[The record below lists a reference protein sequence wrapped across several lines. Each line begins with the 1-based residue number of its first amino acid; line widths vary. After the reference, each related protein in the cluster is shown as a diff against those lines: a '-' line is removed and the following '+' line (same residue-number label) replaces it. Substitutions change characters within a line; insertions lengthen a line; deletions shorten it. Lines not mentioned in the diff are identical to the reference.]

1 MDAAGRTMSYL
12 LRHTRRDARMTAA
25 AYVSSHHERVTMMR
39 GPYTGRLGRAESL
52 ASPTRE
58 VIWRVSR

>member
-1 MDAAGRTMSYL
+1 
-12 LRHTRRDARMTAA
+12 
-25 AYVSSHHERVTMMR
+25 MR